1 MRVQLSLPRPL
12 RFICQRFVPAAGPN
26 MIYERCAEY
35 AERKATEF
43 NIDGMGKEGSVG
55 EEVAAGG
62 RPFRCA

>member
-1 MRVQLSLPRPL
+1 
-12 RFICQRFVPAAGPN
+12 

-43 NIDGMGKEGSVG
+43 NIDGMGGKEGSVG
-55 EEVAAGG
+55 EEAAAGG